1 MHAGRTT
8 AMGDITLGDAHI
20 HYEIDGVG
28 PWLTL
33 IHGFSQQLHVWQPQ
47 VVRLADSYR
56 LLRIDLRGHGGSSSP
71 SGGYGPVEYAADILG
86 VLDAHGIGATHYWGT
101 HTGAG
106 VGLLL
111 AHQQPER
118 IATLVLD
125 GAVIPGAAQPAV
137 DVWQARAREVAL
149 RDGIAAAREF
159 WFDESPFFRGT
170 QRPDDHR
177 AIVETFGC
185 APWLATTPAQ
195 PVPNIQPTLSA
206 IRQPTLIVNGANDL
220 PEFHETAAL
229 LERTLPHARR
239 YVIPDAG
246 PFAAWDAP
254 DAVTPLV
261 AQFLETGE

>member
-1 MHAGRTT
+1 
-8 AMGDITLGDAHI
+8 MGHITLGDVQI
-20 HYEIDGVG
+20 HHRIDGDG
-28 PWLTL
+28 PWLIL
-33 IHGFSQQLHVWQPQ
+33 VHGFSQNLQIGQPQ
-47 VVRLADSYR
+47 VARLTDSYR
-56 LLRIDLRGHGGSSSP
+56 LLRIDLRGHGGSSAP
-71 SGGYGPVEYAADILG
+71 SGGYGPVEYAADTLA
-86 VLDAHGIGATHYWGT
+86 VLDALGIGATHYWGT

-111 AHQQPER
+111 AHQHPER

-137 DVWQARAREVAL
+137 DAWQARAREVAH
-149 RDGIAAAREF
+149 RDGIAAARQY
-159 WFDESPFFRGT
+159 WFDESPFFTST
-170 QRPDDHR
+170 QRADDHR
-177 AIVETFGC
+177 SIVESFGC
-185 APWLATTPAQ
+185 APWLATTPAAQ
-195 PVPNIQPTLSA
+195 VPDIQPALSE

-229 LERTLPHARR
+229 LERALPNARR